1 MSFDIHTFALVVST
15 VTLNTNRGNSELY
28 AIHNYQNKNYQFS
41 LQKKVVNNK

>member
-1 MSFDIHTFALVVST
+1 MSFHMHAFGLRVGK